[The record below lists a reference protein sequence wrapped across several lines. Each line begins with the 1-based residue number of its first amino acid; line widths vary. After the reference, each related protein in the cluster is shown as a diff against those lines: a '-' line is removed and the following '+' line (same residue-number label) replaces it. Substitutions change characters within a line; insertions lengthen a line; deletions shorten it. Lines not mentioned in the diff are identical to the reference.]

1 MDRLYCL
8 VSTAARTWVKLMV
21 TMAWLLLLRS
31 CMYVRAVVL
40 QKQTHFYTWFC
51 IALCFLYVTI
61 NRDGDIILW
70 FCPRQLYLQSLPLS
84 SRSWISELSLTQ
96 WEDKSTKWNFCCR
109 ACIYRLKLQIDHWLL
124 QRVNKKSKFCSF
136 KKGEYI

>member
-8 VSTAARTWVKLMV
+8 VTTAARTWVKLMV

-40 QKQTHFYTWFC
+40 KKQTHFYTWFC
-51 IALCFLYVTI
+51 IAFCFLYVTI

-70 FCPRQLYLQSLPLS
+70 FCLRHLYTCSHCLCPVGPEFQRCLWHNGKINLQNE
-84 SRSWISELSLTQ
+84 IFVVGHAFTG
-96 WEDKSTKWNFCCR
+96 KS
-109 ACIYRLKLQIDHWLL
+109 YRLTTGFYKVL
-124 QRVNKKSKFCSF
+124 KSKFWSF